1 MRVFVT
7 GATGFVGSAIVR
19 ELLSAG
25 HHVIGLTRSE
35 AGAKAL
41 ASAGVEVHHGNLDDL
56 DSLRSGAAASEGVIH
71 TAYNHAFTDF
81 AGAAET
87 DRQAIEA
94 LGSALVGT
102 GHPFVITS
110 GTAGS
115 LPGRLRTEEDAGD
128 PTSPGA
134 FRVRSE
140 HLALE
145 LASQNVRV
153 SVMRLPPSVHG
164 EGDYGFVP
172 RLISIAREKGVSA
185 YVGDGSNRWPS
196 VHRLDAVRLYRL
208 ALETA
213 PAGTR
218 LHAVADEGVPTLDI
232 ATVIGRRLNVPV
244 VGIPVAEATQHFGWL
259 GHFFSMDVPASSKL
273 TQQKFGW
280 QPIEANLLA
289 DLDHDYYFQ
298 FQ

>member
-19 ELLSAG
+19 ELLAAG

-41 ASAGVEVHHGNLDDL
+41 AAAGVEVHLGNLDDL
-56 DSLRSGAAASEGVIH
+56 DSLRSGAAAAEGVIH

-81 AGAAET
+81 AGAATT

-94 LGSALVGT
+94 LGSVLVGT
-102 GHPFVITS
+102 GRPFIITS
-110 GTAGS
+110 GTAG
-115 LPGRLRTEEDAGD
+115 LRPGRLATEEDAGD
-128 PTSPGA
+128 ANAPGA

-140 HLALE
+140 QLALA

-153 SVMRLPPSVHG
+153 SVVRLPPSVHG

-196 VHRLDAVRLYRL
+196 VHRLDAARLYRL
-208 ALETA
+208 ALETV

-232 ATVIGRRLNVPV
+232 ATVIGRRLNIPV
-244 VGIPVAEATQHFGWL
+244 VRIPAAEATQHFGWL
-259 GHFFSMDVPASSKL
+259 GNFFSMDVPASSAL
-273 TQQKFGW
+273 TRQQFGW
-280 QPIEANLLA
+280 QPVEANLLA

-298 FQ
+298 